1 MTLAFKE
8 TNSKLPDVSD
18 NYAEG
23 RVDDEILKLRLSRV
37 FETDLWSRY

>member
-23 RVDDEILKLRLSRV
+23 RVDDEILKLKLDRD
-37 FETDLWSRY
+37 FDPEF